1 MNENILQTRQLGK
14 RYGKRWAVKNLNLEV
29 HRGDVF
35 GFLGPNGAGKS
46 TTIRMILSL
55 IKPTIGETELFG
67 YSLKSNRSDALRRVG
82 GIVEK
87 PDFYLYLSA
96 YKNLEIIGAL
106 SGGVRRKKILEVLD
120 LVGLTSRAADRVKTY
135 SHGMKQRLGIAQALL
150 SDPELVILDEPTNG
164 LDPQGMKEV
173 RGLIVHLSREQKK
186 TIILSSHLLN
196 EIEIVANRMV
206 IINDGE
212 LVVQGDVSKLLDEG
226 EKYVVIQAQPQKK
239 VEAVLQRLKNIIG
252 KYAVKDRTFE
262 VWMDFADIPELNK
275 ALVRAGVL
283 VEALIPKRSLEDLF
297 LSMTEHSNEVST

>member
-1 MNENILQTRQLGK
+1 MSENILQTRQLGK
-14 RYGKRWAVKNLNLEV
+14 RYGKRWAVKNLDLEV

-46 TTIRMILSL
+46 TTIRMVLSL
-55 IKPTIGETELFG
+55 IRPTTGETELFG
-67 YSLKSNRSDALRRVG
+67 YSLKSQRSDALKRVG

-106 SGGVRRKKILEVLD
+106 SGGAERKRILEVLD

-173 RGLIVHLSREQKK
+173 RDLIMHLSREQKK

-196 EIEIVANRMV
+196 EIELVANRMV
-206 IINDGE
+206 IINNGE
-212 LVVQGDVSKLLDEG
+212 LVVQGDVSTLLDEG
-226 EKYVVIQAQPQKK
+226 EKYVLIHAQPQKK
-239 VEAVLQRLKNIIG
+239 VETVLRRMKKSIG
-252 KYAVKDRTFE
+252 TYEVKEGTFK
-262 VWMDFADIPELNK
+262 VKMDFVDIPELNK
-275 ALVRAGVL
+275 ALVLAGVQ

-297 LSMTEHSNEVST
+297 LSMTEHSNGARV